1 MKTYRIL
8 AATVAAGVTLG
19 LSACGDSK
27 NPVGTD
33 DKLDSES
40 QTEVDGTGAS
50 SLDREGGGDDPTN
63 PAGSTGIPDLT
74 GDGLPVPDE
83 PVRDEP
89 VADEPAVTDEP
100 VRDEP
105 VSTADIATVA
115 DLIEQLEATG
125 TTAVETGDVVDQPF
139 FTPVGQ
145 VLKVAGQDVQVFM
158 YETVEALKEEARRV
172 GPDGYSI
179 GTTTVV
185 WVAPPRFYAT
195 GHVIVLYAGDD
206 AAVMDALD
214 AALGGPFAGPALELG
229 PVNPLPTPGPV
240 SGPVGLRRGP

>member
-8 AATVAAGVTLG
+8 AATVAAGLTLG

-40 QTEVDGTGAS
+40 QTEADRTGAP
-50 SLDREGGGDDPTN
+50 SLGT
-63 PAGSTGIPDLT
+63 
-74 GDGLPVPDE
+74 DE
-83 PVRDEP
+83 P
-89 VADEPAVTDEP
+89 VTDEP
-100 VRDEP
+100 VTDEPVTSGSVGTRPGEDEPVTDEP

-145 VLKVAGQDVQVFM
+145 VLKVAGQDVQVFV
-158 YETVEALKEEARRV
+158 YETVEALKEEATQV

-179 GTTTVV
+179 GTTNVA
-185 WVAPPRFYAT
+185 WIAPPRFYAT

-214 AALGGPFAGPALELG
+214 AALGGPFAGPAVELG